1 MKASGTQR
9 RRAWLVGLLSLV
21 PLLGGCG
28 RASDERPARAR
39 LAVLELTAGT
49 LAEAPP
55 PAAPTP
61 LFRAEFTALAPWRVL
76 RSPGAA
82 AAPQVSFSSEDG
94 RPFARLEGEL
104 GALHL
109 ALPVEAG
116 QAITLRGELRAR
128 ELAVLPRPFRGATL
142 WVGEARDGRALEELL
157 GGGAERLAR
166 THGVP
171 SHTPDG
177 SWHRQELSF
186 VCAPETRVLHVLC
199 VLSQDQPLAG
209 GQVDFRALEL
219 EAFAPEGFARAALAR
234 AQARRAASEAPQGD
248 WQQRRQLGS
257 ELGGEFR
264 PGFVLLPGD
273 RLALRLPPLEGD
285 WRLELGLGAWR
296 PGELEGRAAGGALRV
311 RSGRTEVTH
320 ATAPGATPDAWLPL
334 ALGLDGE
341 AGTLEFEVTGTTP
354 VAVGAPTLVR
364 TDLRGDLRSDARPN
378 VLLVSID
385 TLRADHVGPRAD
397 GTSLTPTLDR
407 LACAGL
413 VASDMSAVSPYTLP
427 SHTTLLTGQLPSV
440 HGVVAHES
448 RLSAARSVS
457 LAERLAAEGYATR
470 AFTAGGFVNAEFGL
484 DRGFE
489 AFSTVDPLRAAGS
502 HFARTLAARLG
513 AEEAARQLEAHGFA
527 GVERFLAA
535 HTDAPFFLFLHTY
548 TVHDYDAPEE
558 YLACKELGCARP
570 SVPLRTRTEAEAA
583 AYTPAM
589 RAHVRHLYEAALRYT
604 DARLGELLA
613 ELARL
618 GLADRTLVLVTSDHG
633 EEFFEHGHL
642 QHGMT
647 LHEEILRVPLILAGP
662 GVPARQLG
670 RAAQLSDVAPTLLER
685 LGLAPLAHAQ
695 GVDLLGPDW
704 PARFLWA
711 EVDDRFVHQYALR
724 SEDGAKTLHAPGE
737 RRRMYPRPKTWE
749 HYELA
754 RDPHEQTD
762 LWPAGGLEARATR
775 LTGERERLEALGAEL
790 GAAGRGELDAST
802 AGELEDLGYGD

>member
-1 MKASGTQR
+1 MALPAPLRG
-9 RRAWLVGLLSLV
+9 LVLLAVALAGCGERGPEEPAHLRL
-21 PLLGGCG
+21 PLL
-28 RASDERPARAR
+28 ALPSAT
-39 LAVLELTAGT
+39 LEEAP
-49 LAEAPP
+49 APP
-55 PAAPTP
+55 PPTP
-61 LFRAEFTALAPWRVL
+61 LFTADFSSLGPWRVL

-82 AAPQVSFSSEDG
+82 AAPVASFPEEEG
-94 RPFARLEGEL
+94 RRFLRLEGEL

-109 ALPVEAG
+109 AVPVEPGAG
-116 QAITLRGELRAR
+116 ITLRGELRAR
-128 ELAVLPRPFRGATL
+128 ELETLPRPFRGATF

-157 GGGAERLAR
+157 GGGEARLVR
-166 THGVP
+166 THTVP
-171 SHTPDG
+171 SRTPDG
-177 SWHRQELSF
+177 SWQRGELAF

-199 VLSQDQPLAG
+199 VLSQDQALAG

-219 EAFAPEGFARAALAR
+219 ERFAPEGFARTALAR

-248 WQQRRQLGS
+248 WQRRRQLGS

-273 RLALRLPPLEGD
+273 RLAVPLPPLEGD
-285 WRLELGLGAWR
+285 WRLELGLGPWR
-296 PGELEGRAAGGALRV
+296 PGELEGRASGSTLRV
-311 RSGRTEVTH
+311 RNGSAEITH
-320 ATAPGATPDAWLPL
+320 ATAPAPGAAPDAWLPF

-341 AGTLEFEVTGTTP
+341 AATLEFGLTGTTP
-354 VAVGAPTLVR
+354 VVLGAPTLVR
-364 TDLRGDLRSDARPN
+364 TGAHAPRTN

-397 GTSLTPTLDR
+397 GSSLTPTLDR
-407 LACAGL
+407 LAARGL
-413 VASDMSAVSPYTLP
+413 LAADTSAVSPYTLP
-427 SHTTLLTGQLPSV
+427 SHTTMLTGQLPSV

-448 RLSAARSVS
+448 RLSAARSAT

-470 AFTAGGFVNAEFGL
+470 AFTAGGFVNPEFGL

-489 AFSTVDPLRAAGS
+489 AFSTVDPIRAEGS

-513 AEEAARQLEAHGFA
+513 PEEAARQLEAHGFA
-527 GVERFLAA
+527 GVRRFLAA
-535 HTDAPFFLFLHTY
+535 HTDTPFFLFLHTY
-548 TVHDYDAPEE
+548 AVHDYDAPEE

-570 SVPLRTRTEAEAA
+570 SVPLRTRTEEEAA

-604 DARLGELLA
+604 DARLGQLLGDL
-613 ELARL
+613 ERL
-618 GLADRTLVLVTSDHG
+618 GLAQRTLVLVTSDHG

-662 GVPARQLG
+662 GVPARRLA
-670 RAAQLSDVAPTLLER
+670 RPAQLADVAPTLLAR
-685 LGLAPLAHAQ
+685 LGLAPLPHAQ
-695 GVDLLGPDW
+695 GVDLLGPEW
-704 PARFLWA
+704 PERFLWA

-724 SEDGAKTLHAPGE
+724 TEDGAKTLHAPGE
-737 RRRMYPRPKTWE
+737 RRRMYPRPKAWE

-754 RDPHEQTD
+754 RDPAEQTD
-762 LWPAGGLEARATR
+762 LWPGGGLEGRRAL

-790 GAAGRGELDAST
+790 GAAGSGELDAST